1 MAWLLLLSAVPAG
14 VVGVTFESTLI
25 ALSDEIALIAVLL
38 IVFGLVLYVA
48 DRMPEARSESE
59 FGWRDALYMGG
70 GQAMALL
77 PGVSR
82 SGVTISVARGLT
94 FERADATR
102 LAFLMSL
109 PVIFGAGVVRG
120 FDVVRDGIPQEL
132 VGGFIVGFVA
142 SAVTGWL
149 AVWWMLRF
157 VRTGTFGPFVVYRA
171 VLGLS
176 VLLLLATGLR

>member
-1 MAWLLLLSAVPAG
+1 
-14 VVGVTFESTLI
+14 VGVTFESTLI

-38 IVFGLVLYVA
+38 IVFGLVLYAA
-48 DRMPEARSESE
+48 DRMPGVRSESE

-157 VRTGTFGPFVVYRA
+157 VRTRTFGPFVVYRV